1 MRESDG
7 KRVEGRFVGSRSPTW
22 TGRRSTWRMPSM
34 LHAVESWTLVSILGI
49 AGTMF
54 AFLVLADKV
63 FDGGTHRF
71 DTWLLLSLRNP
82 ADHSDPL
89 GPGWFEAMMRDFTA
103 LGATGVLVLL
113 TLAVVGYLSIVGK
126 RHAAIAAGAASF
138 SGIAVNHLLKWG
150 FDRPRPD
157 LVPHE
162 TLVLTSSFPSGH
174 AMLSAVVYLTLG
186 AMLART
192 ERSHRVKIYL
202 FALAATLTFVV
213 GASRVYLGV
222 HWPTDVLAGWA
233 IGAGWAL
240 SWQLVMMRL
249 QRSGR
254 IEPPTGP
261 RE

>member
-1 MRESDG
+1 MQETGG
-7 KRVEGRFVGSRSPTW
+7 KRVEGRTGALQPPAPT
-22 TGRRSTWRMPSM
+22 RRPTARRTPSM

-49 AGTMF
+49 AGTTF

-89 GPGWFEAMMRDFTA
+89 GPDWFEGMMRDFTA
-103 LGATGVLVLL
+103 LGATAVLVLL
-113 TLAVVGYLSIVGK
+113 TLAAVGYLSIVGK

-192 ERSHRVKIYL
+192 ESSHRVKVYL
-202 FALAATLTFVV
+202 FALAATLTFLV
-213 GASRVYLGV
+213 GTSRVYLGV

-233 IGAGWAL
+233 LGAGWAL
-240 SWQLVMMRL
+240 SWQLVMSRL